1 METLFIN
8 IGLLR
13 CISYRTCVNISLA
26 VVSSLII
33 RMCSVIHM
41 LESLQCFFV
50 CNLFYK
56 NCNYPRVL
64 YLSNSLEI
72 IVRLWLQN
80 EKAV

>member
-13 CISYRTCVNISLA
+13 CRAYYSYVNLCLA
-26 VVSSLII
+26 VVSPLII
-33 RMCSVIHM
+33 RMCSVMRM
-41 LESLQCFFV
+41 LESLRRFFV

-72 IVRLWLQN
+72 IVRLWLRN